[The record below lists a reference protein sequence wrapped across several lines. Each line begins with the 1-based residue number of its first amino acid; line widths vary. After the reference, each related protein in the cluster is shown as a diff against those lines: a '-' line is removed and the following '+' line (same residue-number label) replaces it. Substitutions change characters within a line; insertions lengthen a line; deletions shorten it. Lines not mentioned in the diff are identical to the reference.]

1 MHSTAPNFLTM
12 TVGEKRPKEIYFLC
26 RQYPAEEA
34 LRLGSV
40 NDVVAHEGLHRV
52 VEQWCEELLDMSPAY
67 LEISKVTSNVCWD
80 MLARAFQHA
89 EQALLP
95 IAGDEEMT
103 EAARTFMEKRK
114 PDFRRFRKS

>member
-1 MHSTAPNFLTM
+1 M

-52 VEQWCEELLDMSPAY
+52 VEQWCEELHDMSPAY
-67 LEISKVTSNVCWD
+67 LEISKVKD
-80 MLARAFQHA
+80 
-89 EQALLP
+89 
-95 IAGDEEMT
+95 G
-103 EAARTFMEKRK
+103 
-114 PDFRRFRKS
+114 